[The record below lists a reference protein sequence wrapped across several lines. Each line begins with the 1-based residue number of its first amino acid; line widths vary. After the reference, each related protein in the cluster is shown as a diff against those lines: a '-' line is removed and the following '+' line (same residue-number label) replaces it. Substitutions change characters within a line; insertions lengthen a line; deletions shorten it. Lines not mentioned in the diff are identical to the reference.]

1 MSTTSSHGFL
11 KCVFFFL
18 FAASIG
24 VDAEAPPQTADL
36 IVRHASVYTADVQH
50 PWAQAIAIK
59 GERVLFVGGDDEMD
73 RYSGPDTKTLDAGGH
88 LLLPGFVDSHLH
100 VRLGGDPD
108 VLNITDANSLQDI
121 QQQLRDISNRRRD
134 LRWIEAEGWNYSAFP
149 NGTLP
154 TAKDL
159 EGLTGGRPAFLVAYD
174 YHTVWMNQ
182 PAMREFGVTRGA
194 TQVNFAAKVE
204 IDSATA
210 DPTGIITGFGST
222 GPIRAML
229 PLPLATIGWQERRSA
244 KGERGPHSPPW
255 SR

>member
-1 MSTTSSHGFL
+1 
-11 KCVFFFL
+11 
-18 FAASIG
+18 
-24 VDAEAPPQTADL
+24 
-36 IVRHASVYTADVQH
+36 VQH

-121 QQQLRDISNRRRD
+121 QQQLRDISNRGRD